1 MSQDIKAVSYCIGMS
16 VADSLM
22 QQDLSGIDPQVMA
35 EAIADIFAGKTPKF
49 SPEQANGIIQAY
61 LQEVTESKFEVYKKE
76 GEAFLAQNKEKSGV
90 QTTSTG
96 LQYEVISEGSG
107 AKPTAN
113 DTVQVH
119 YHGTL
124 IDGTVFDSSI
134 ERGLPATFGV
144 HQVIKGW
151 TEALQLMPVGS
162 KYRLYIPQDLAYGAH
177 PHPGGAIKPFMALIF
192 DVELLAIQN

>member
-1 MSQDIKAVSYCIGMS
+1 MSQDIKAVSYCIGLS
-16 VADSLM
+16 VADSLA
-22 QQDLSGIDPQVMA
+22 QQDLNKIDPQVMA
-35 EAIADIFAGKTPKF
+35 QAITDVFAGKTLQY
-49 SPEQANGIIQAY
+49 SPEQANGIIQEY
-61 LQEVTESKFEVYKKE
+61 LQEVAATKFEVYKTE
-76 GEAFLAQNKEKSGV
+76 GENFLAQNKTKPGV
-90 QTTSTG
+90 HTTESG
-96 LQYEVISEGSG
+96 LQYEVITEGAG
-107 AKPTAN
+107 PKPSAN

-162 KYRLYIPQDLAYGAH
+162 KYRLYIPQELAYGAH

-192 DVELLAIQN
+192 DVELIAIQ